1 MKKSIAIII
10 LLIIPFFCIS
20 SNKNKPEEKSNLL
33 TVTKNENIDNFFQ
46 SDRFFLSGQPNYETF
61 VWLKSEG
68 VELVINLRS
77 DEEKAT
83 FARSAFDEEKIIEDL
98 GLEYIAI
105 PMSGM
110 DAYCPET
117 VEKLA
122 NAINKYEGKI
132 LIHCTGCG
140 RVTNLWMAYL
150 IKYKSFSVNEA
161 IDVGKQ
167 LKFRFYLENLLGEKI
182 NMTIAE

>member
-1 MKKSIAIII
+1 MKKSITIII

-20 SNKNKPEEKSNLL
+20 SNKNKSEEKSSLL
-33 TVTKNENIDNFFQ
+33 TVTKIENIDNFYKTG
-46 SDRFFLSGQPNYETF
+46 RFFLAGQPSYETLL
-61 VWLKSEG
+61 WLKNEG
-68 VELVINLRS
+68 VDLVINLRS
-77 DEEKAT
+77 DGENTTHIKD
-83 FARSAFDEEKIIEDL
+83 AFDEEKMLKENGVAYFSL
-98 GLEYIAI
+98 

-110 DAYCPET
+110 DVYCPET

-122 NAINKYEGKI
+122 NAIAEYDGKV
-132 LIHCTGCG
+132 LIHCTSCG
-140 RVTNLWMAYL
+140 RVTNVWMAYL